1 VVTSRCERLRVDR
14 ERGTVRTSRAGI
26 IVQRMVSLPSVTW
39 ALKASSPSE
48 PPSGIDRGE
57 RRWLKTKNRD
67 YWRYPLEIEG
77 MRRATERSSR

>member
-1 VVTSRCERLRVDR
+1 MGFEGVVAK
-14 ERGTVRTSRAGI
+14 RA
-26 IVQRMVSLPSVTW
+26 
-39 ALKASSPSE
+39 SE
-48 PPSGIDRGE
+48 WYRPGE